1 MADIAGRSTLSTAST
16 DSVISHVLQPPPT
29 AAEASQS
36 LACTTLLPHQH
47 YCSKQSTGTFTAIP
61 EFDGYYGSTARW
73 QPSRI
78 ATFPNVPGHYSA
90 QFPCALSQP
99 VLVHHQLEY
108 YHCPG
113 PPPMQRLPSL
123 PIPNEKV
130 EAREYL
136 FTTAESDEESSDTGM
151 VPATPE
157 LPVDGLHGFPY
168 CMGIS
173 DAMEQRSRAL
183 AEAEESTYHKTMI
196 SRQSARLRGWIRCA
210 LTDVSVD
217 DSPRRYQSCLR

>member
-1 MADIAGRSTLSTAST
+1 MR
-16 DSVISHVLQPPPT
+16 
-29 AAEASQS
+29 
-36 LACTTLLPHQH
+36 
-47 YCSKQSTGTFTAIP
+47 
-61 EFDGYYGSTARW
+61 
-73 QPSRI
+73 
-78 ATFPNVPGHYSA
+78 
-90 QFPCALSQP
+90 
-99 VLVHHQLEY
+99 
-108 YHCPG
+108 
-113 PPPMQRLPSL
+113 RLPSL

-217 DSPRRYQSCLR
+217 DSPRRY